1 MTRYAGRLTILL
13 QPDVAVTTVG
23 ASNFNLPRPFRR
35 FAPVYRT
42 FASLPKHW
50 PAPLDV
56 VHFTDICVGVHAR
69 RFDAARVTTVH
80 DTMPAEY
87 ATRTGH
93 RGARWRF
100 AYKRSLR
107 LLDRSDLVI
116 TPSEHTRREL
126 LKARPLP
133 PERVQTVGIHV
144 PGEISPP
151 IPGTVREPATIL
163 SIGTTAPYKNLPLLL
178 HALARPELRGA
189 KLVRVGY
196 PFDEDLPALVRTL
209 GLEDRVLELGGVS
222 DERLLS
228 LLRSSTVLAQP
239 SLDEGF
245 GMPVAEAMAAGLPVV
260 CSNGGALPEVA
271 GSGARIVPF
280 RKLRKGPPDL
290 DDARDFAAALAEVL
304 GSAQL
309 QQSLAAAGLREVA
322 RYSAGTIRNQLLSA
336 YGRAM
341 EFARARTGA

>member
-1 MTRYAGRLTILL
+1 MARYAGRLTTLL
-13 QPDVAVTTVG
+13 RPEVAVTTVD
-23 ASNFNLPRPFRR
+23 ASHINMPRPFRR
-35 FAPVYRT
+35 LVPSYRRFAP
-42 FASLPKHW
+42 LPPSW
-50 PAPLDV
+50 PAPIDV
-56 VHFTDICVGVHAR
+56 VHFTDVYLGVHAR

-87 ATRTGH
+87 ATWRRG
-93 RGARWRF
+93 GARWRVV
-100 AYKRSLR
+100 YKRSLR
-107 LLDRSDLVI
+107 RLDRSDLVI

-178 HALARPELRGA
+178 HALARPELHGA
-189 KLVRVGY
+189 TLVRVGF
-196 PFDEDLPALVRTL
+196 PFDEDLPSLVRKL
-209 GLEDRVLELGGVS
+209 GLEDRVVELGGVS

-322 RYSAGTIRNQLLSA
+322 RYSAGTIRSQLFSA

-341 EFARARTGA
+341 DFARARTGA